1 MVKYKTILKAIEQE
15 THKTHYTLKAI
26 RKQIEP
32 TIKKITDNQEEYD
45 ILMKEIPN
53 FYRRYWNEKKENL
66 SIIDNNKQKI
76 DPILGEDHC
85 VTFTDDIVEQAEKEG
100 LFLTIHNHPS
110 ATSIQSDGD
119 YYCIAS
125 LGIKYGVSISKD
137 GIVISKNT
145 YGKASEDYA
154 DDVLSSWSKWHTN
167 LKNEVRKTKESQEID
182 EWWSQIPFNEMFG
195 ERSTEI
201 SQELHERERKMY
213 KNYVLNNMDEQI
225 DNLNKQYETDDIPIR
240 MSYIEIAQP

>member
-26 RKQIEP
+26 REQIEP

-45 ILMKEIPN
+45 ILMKEIPQ
-53 FYRRYWNEKKENL
+53 FYRQYWNEKKENL
-66 SIIDNNKQKI
+66 SIIDNNKQKL

-100 LFLTIHNHPS
+100 LLLTIHNHPS
-110 ATSIQSDGD
+110 ATSIQSSGD

-145 YGKASEDYA
+145 YGEASENYA
-154 DDVLSSWSKWHTN
+154 DDVLYSWSKWHQN

-195 ERSTEI
+195 ERRDEF
-201 SQELHERERKMY
+201 SQELHEKQKKLY
-213 KNYVLNNMDEQI
+213 KNYVLNNMDTQI
-225 DNLNKQYETDDIPIR
+225 DNLNKQYEADEIPIS
-240 MSYIEIAQP
+240 MSYVEIAQP